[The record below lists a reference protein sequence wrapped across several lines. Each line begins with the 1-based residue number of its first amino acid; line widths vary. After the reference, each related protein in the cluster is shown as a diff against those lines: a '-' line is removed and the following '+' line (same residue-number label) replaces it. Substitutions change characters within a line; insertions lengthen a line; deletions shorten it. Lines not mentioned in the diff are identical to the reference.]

1 MNVATINVQKPS
13 NFIGNVFKSLQNFI
27 LSNMLAERGNEIVK
41 KEVLDRV
48 FKSFQTLI
56 QEILKSSQKSEE
68 LMTKFVGFEFI
79 FNLLFFQ
86 DKPR

>member
-1 MNVATINVQKPS
+1 
-13 NFIGNVFKSLQNFI
+13 
-27 LSNMLAERGNEIVK
+27 MLAERGNEIVK

-68 LMTKFVGFEFI
+68 LMTKCVGFEFI